1 MTVCSHPEDGL
12 RCRMTVCSRPE
23 DGLRCRMTVC
33 SHPEDGLRCRMTVC
47 SHPEDG
53 LRCRMTVCSH
63 PEDGLRCRM
72 TVCSHPEDGL
82 RCRMTVCSHPEDG
95 LRCRL
100 GVNPHSK
107 LKLISFAF
115 RQSQSLS
122 QRQLVRR
129 STYECAPYHCLVIC
143 APWRQGTLNSAPFSQ
158 PEARVAGP
166 SLNQS
171 RIKSFLDGCLTIQT
185 YRSG

>member
-1 MTVCSHPEDGL
+1 MTV
-12 RCRMTVCSRPE
+12 R
-23 DGLRCRMTVC
+23 
-33 SHPEDGLRCRMTVC
+33 

-100 GVNPHSK
+100 GVKPHSK
-107 LKLISFAF
+107 LKLLCIQTIT
-115 RQSQSLS
+115 R
-122 QRQLVRR
+122 LVRR
-129 STYECAPYHCLVIC
+129 STYQCVPCHHCVIC
-143 APWRQGTLNSAPFSQ
+143 APWRQGTLDSAPFSQ
-158 PEARVAGP
+158 PEARVVGP

-171 RIKSFLDGCLTIQT
+171 RIKSFIDVFPTVQT
-185 YRSG
+185 WSG